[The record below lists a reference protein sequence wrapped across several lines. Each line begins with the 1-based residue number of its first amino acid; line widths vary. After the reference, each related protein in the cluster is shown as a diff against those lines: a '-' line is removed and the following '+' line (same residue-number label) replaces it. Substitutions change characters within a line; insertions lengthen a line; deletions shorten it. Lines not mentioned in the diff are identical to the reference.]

1 MTHHHDGTPRRLTH
15 DELKAAEVA
24 FQGRAINKA
33 WSQAA
38 LNVYIGI
45 RVAMMKVE
53 QKRLMEEVRDTDR
66 QPLAAED
73 LRGGVLV

>member
-1 MTHHHDGTPRRLTH
+1 MTHHHDGTPRRLTQ
-15 DELKAAEVA
+15 DALKAAEAA
-24 FQGRAINKA
+24 FQGWAFNKA

-45 RVAMMKVE
+45 RVAMMKLE
-53 QKRLMEEVRDTDR
+53 QQRLMEEVRDTDR
-66 QPLAAED
+66 HPLAAED

>member
-38 LNVYIGI
+38 LNVYIGL

-53 QKRLMEEVRDTDR
+53 QKRLMEEVHDTGR
-66 QPLAAED
+66 HPLAAED

>member
-1 MTHHHDGTPRRLTH
+1 MTHHHDSTPRRLTH
-15 DELKAAEVA
+15 DERKAAEAA
-24 FQGRAINKA
+24 FQGWPFNEA

-45 RVAMMKVE
+45 RVAMMKLD
-53 QKRLMEEVRDTDR
+53 QKRLMEAVLETDR
-66 QPLAAED
+66 HPLAAED